1 MPFLTIVTRDTFLFH
16 RIFSLSMIF
25 LYIPSLHFLI
35 VRFFLSSTRLVFL
48 FEQLYYNLLLIYFPS
63 TTPIS
68 FRRLIKTIVA
78 YCCKFPKSWVS
89 RISWYIFNPGGANAT
104 REIRLGSREI
114 RFHLRDFIRGRFA
127 SIRVIHI
134 LVRGGGNAR
143 VGEMLSVSGS
153 GKKER
158 KGTLWFDPFD
168 KKINQ
173 ERERGKLR
181 PSSKTRDSSSLYKC
195 ARVLLTLLER
205 GVNRKFRSRRVEEAL
220 LFL

>member
-1 MPFLTIVTRDTFLFH
+1 M
-16 RIFSLSMIF
+16 
-25 LYIPSLHFLI
+25 
-35 VRFFLSSTRLVFL
+35 
-48 FEQLYYNLLLIYFPS
+48 
-63 TTPIS
+63 
-68 FRRLIKTIVA
+68 
-78 YCCKFPKSWVS
+78 
-89 RISWYIFNPGGANAT
+89 
-104 REIRLGSREI
+104 
-114 RFHLRDFIRGRFA
+114 
-127 SIRVIHI
+127 
-134 LVRGGGNAR
+134 RGGGNAR

-158 KGTLWFDPFD
+158 KGTFWFDPFD